1 MGIMKRYEIE
11 LNVKQ
16 ELVFG
21 RFIWVNKKH
30 TVEADSYNE
39 ARRIA
44 REIYQNG
51 KNITIKE
58 KKDE

>member
-1 MGIMKRYEIE
+1 MRQYEIE
-11 LNVKQ
+11 LKTKHEVAFN
-16 ELVFG
+16 
-21 RFIWVNKKH
+21 RFITVNKKH

-44 REIYQNG
+44 REIYPNG

-58 KKDE
+58 NKK

>member
-1 MGIMKRYEIE
+1 MRQYEIE
-11 LNVKQ
+11 LKMKQ
-16 ELVFG
+16 ELTFN

-30 TVEADSYNE
+30 TVEADGYNE

-44 REIYQNG
+44 REIYPNG
-51 KNITIKE
+51 KNIIIKE

>member
-1 MGIMKRYEIE
+1 MRQYEIE
-11 LNVKQ
+11 LKVKQ
-16 ELVFG
+16 ELVFS

-30 TVEADSYNE
+30 QVEADSYNE

-44 REIYQNG
+44 REIYPNG